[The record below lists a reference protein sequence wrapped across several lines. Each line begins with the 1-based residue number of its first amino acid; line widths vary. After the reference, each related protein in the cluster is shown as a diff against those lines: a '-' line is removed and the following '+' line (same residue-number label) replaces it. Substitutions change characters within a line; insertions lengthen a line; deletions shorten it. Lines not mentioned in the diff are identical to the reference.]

1 MRGLTLVTAP
11 ASEPVTLTEAKAH
24 LRVGSSDD
32 DTLITDLIVAARQAC
47 EAHTRRALVTQT
59 WRLSLDRF
67 PGRRL
72 PWWDGVRQGADVPEP
87 AGAIELPRP
96 PLVSVT
102 TVTTYDEADAATVM
116 PATDY
121 FVDADREP
129 GRVVL
134 RTAKTW
140 PAVLRVAGGVEVVFV
155 AGYGAA
161 SAVPQA
167 IKQGILMLCGHY
179 YENRE
184 AVSAEGAQAAVLPLG
199 VAALWRPYRMLG
211 L

>member
-11 ASEPVTLTEAKAH
+11 ASEPVTLAEAKAH
-24 LRVGSSDD
+24 LRVELSDD
-32 DTLITDLIVAARQAC
+32 DTPISDLIVAARQAC
-47 EAHTRRALVTQT
+47 EAHTRRALITQT

-72 PWWDGVRQGADVPEP
+72 PWWDGVRQGAEVAGT
-87 AGAIELPRP
+87 AGAVELPRP

-102 TVTTYDEADAATVM
+102 TVTTYDDDDAATVM
-116 PATDY
+116 PAADY
-121 FVDADREP
+121 FVDTDREP
-129 GRVVL
+129 GRIVL
-134 RTAKTW
+134 RSGKTW
-140 PAVLRVAGGVEVVFV
+140 PTVTRVAGGVEGVFA

-161 SAVPQA
+161 SAVPEA
-167 IKQGILMLCGHY
+167 IRQGILMLVGHQ

-184 AVSAEGAQAAVLPLG
+184 AVVTDGAAAELPLG
-199 VAALWRPYRMLG
+199 VAALWRPYRVLG